1 MPLSTGA
8 STAGCLGLRA
18 RGHLAE
24 TGTAMFLAA
33 CLLASL
39 FSVWIARGRL
49 SALADLEF
57 RHRWLLALA
66 LAVQVLIISVLPGG
80 GGSWHEA
87 AHLASYLM
95 GGAFVVLNRHVPFL
109 WLIGAGGLMNLTA
122 IAANGG
128 VMPARPEALATAGL
142 TPESGFA
149 NSAALPAPRLAF
161 LGDIFAIPDA
171 WPLAN
176 VFSVGDICIT
186 LGALVL
192 LHRVCQSRLAPRP
205 SAELTE
211 LRGNRAF
218 TRLWLAQAVSQL
230 GDWIYAVTAVTII
243 ARSTE
248 STEALA
254 LLLALQLGPAAL
266 VGALGGPLVDR
277 RSRRGLMIAADL
289 ARAAAVGTLLL
300 ADGPSTAHLWVVAAC
315 LGGFGALFGPSLQ
328 ASLPNLLPPTQLLAA
343 NAALSTTFTFAVS
356 AGPII
361 GGFVVAQLGPTP
373 AFAFNGA
380 SFLLSAALL
389 LMARLPRNAATNSAG
404 SPLRDLAEGLLYVA
418 RTPVTRSLMIVTAL
432 VVLAAAFKT
441 PLEPLFVLDTLAA
454 RPEVLGML
462 GAAWG
467 LGMIVGA
474 AIVPAAARRTS
485 RQNLLWMAIALVGA
499 AVLMTSRLSEI
510 GWILTLA
517 LIGGTANAVGSIAQE
532 TLLQET
538 TPDAIRGR
546 VFAAAD
552 AVTDS
557 SVLLGAVTG
566 GALGALIGVRG
577 ALGACGA
584 LLLLAALASRSVLLS
599 DRNSAAPVLM
609 QFGPSAAMGWS
620 KPPMSQIE
628 GET

>member
-1 MPLSTGA
+1 
-8 STAGCLGLRA
+8 
-18 RGHLAE
+18 
-24 TGTAMFLAA
+24 MFLAA

-39 FSVWIARGRL
+39 ISVWIARGRL

-66 LAVQVLIISVLPGG
+66 LALQVLIISVVPGG
-80 GGSWHEA
+80 ADWWHEA
-87 AHLASYLM
+87 VHLASYLM

-109 WLIGAGGLMNLTA
+109 WLVGAGGLMNLAA

-142 TPESGFA
+142 TAESGFA

-176 VFSVGDICIT
+176 VFSIGDICIT

-192 LHRVCQSRLAPRP
+192 LHRVCHSRLTPRP
-205 SAELTE
+205 SGELTA
-211 LRGNRAF
+211 LRRNRAF

-243 ARSTE
+243 AQSTE
-248 STEALA
+248 STQALA
-254 LLLALQLGPAAL
+254 LLLALQLGPAAV

-277 RSRRGLMIAADL
+277 RSRRALMIGADL
-289 ARAAAVGTLLL
+289 TRAAAVGTLLL
-300 ADGPSTAHLWVVAAC
+300 ADGPSTAHLFAVAAC

-356 AGPII
+356 AGPIL
-361 GGFVVAQLGPTP
+361 GGFVVAQLGPAP
-373 AFAFNGA
+373 AFAFNGG
-380 SFLLSAALL
+380 SFLVSAALL
-389 LMARLPRNAATNSAG
+389 LMARLPRNAAAVSAG
-404 SPLRDLAEGLLYVA
+404 STLRDLAAGFRYVA
-418 RTPVTRSLMIVTAL
+418 RAPVTRALLIVSAL

-454 RPEVLGML
+454 RPEVLGLL

-467 LGMIVGA
+467 LGMVVGA
-474 AIVPAAARRTS
+474 AVVPAVARRIS
-485 RQNLLWMAIALVGA
+485 RQNLLWIAIAVVGA
-499 AVLMTSRLSEI
+499 AVLMTSRLSAL
-510 GWILTLA
+510 GWILA
-517 LIGGTANAVGSIAQE
+517 LSLFGGTANAIGSIAQE

-538 TPDAIRGR
+538 TPDAVRGR

-552 AVTDS
+552 ALTDS
-557 SVLLGAVTG
+557 SVLLGAVAG

-584 LLLLAALASRSVLLS
+584 LLLLAALVARSLLLAHRTSPARPEAS
-599 DRNSAAPVLM
+599 
-609 QFGPSAAMGWS
+609 MGGAGFE
-620 KPPMSQIE
+620 PA
-628 GET
+628 

>member
-1 MPLSTGA
+1 
-8 STAGCLGLRA
+8 
-18 RGHLAE
+18 
-24 TGTAMFLAA
+24 MFLAA

-39 FSVWIARGRL
+39 ISVWIARGRL

-66 LAVQVLIISVLPGG
+66 LALQVLIISVLPSGAG
-80 GGSWHEA
+80 WWHEA
-87 AHLASYLM
+87 VHLASYVM

-142 TPESGFA
+142 TASPGFA

-161 LGDIFAIPDA
+161 LGDVFAIPDG

-176 VFSVGDICIT
+176 VFSIGDICIT
-186 LGALVL
+186 VGALVL
-192 LHRVCQSRLAPRP
+192 LHRVCQSRLTPRA
-205 SAELTE
+205 SKELTD
-211 LRGNRAF
+211 LRRNRSF

-230 GDWIYAVTAVTII
+230 GDWVYAVTAVTII
-243 ARSTE
+243 VQSTE
-248 STEALA
+248 STQALA
-254 LLLALQLGPAAL
+254 ALLALQLGPAAL

-300 ADGPSTAHLWVVAAC
+300 ADGPSTAHLWAVAAC

-328 ASLPNLLPPTQLLAA
+328 ASLPNLLPPTQLIAA

-361 GGFVVAQLGPTP
+361 GGFVVAQLGPNP

-380 SFLLSAALL
+380 SFLVSAALL
-389 LMARLPRNAATNSAG
+389 VTAGLPRNAAASSAG
-404 SPLRDLAEGLLYVA
+404 SPMRDLAEGLRFVA
-418 RTPVTRSLMIVTAL
+418 RTPVTRTLMTVTAL

-441 PLEPLFVLDTLAA
+441 PLEPLFVLETLAA

-485 RQNLLWMAIALVGA
+485 RQELLWMAIALVGA
-499 AVLMTSRLSEI
+499 SILVTSWLSALA
-510 GWILTLA
+510 WVLA
-517 LIGGTANAVGSIAQE
+517 LALVGGTANAIGSIAQE

-538 TPDAIRGR
+538 TPDAVRGR

-552 AVTDS
+552 AVTDG
-557 SVLLGAVTG
+557 SVLFGAVAG
-566 GALGALIGVRG
+566 GALGAVIGVRG
-577 ALGACGA
+577 ALGFCGA
-584 LLLLAALASRSVLLS
+584 GLLLAAVIARSMMRSSRSAG
-599 DRNSAAPVLM
+599 DEASAPAAAR
-609 QFGPSAAMGWS
+609 PSAQPGRLA
-620 KPPMSQIE
+620 PEPQRV
-628 GET
+628 